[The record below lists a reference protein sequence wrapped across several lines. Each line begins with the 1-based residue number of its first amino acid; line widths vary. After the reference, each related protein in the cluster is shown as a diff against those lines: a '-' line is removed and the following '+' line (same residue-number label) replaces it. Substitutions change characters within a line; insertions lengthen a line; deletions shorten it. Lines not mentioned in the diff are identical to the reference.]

1 MRRTGTTRRG
11 ALTATGAAALAA
23 VLAGC
28 GDGAGGEAG
37 SGRSGAAA
45 TAARAAA
52 VRAEK
57 RIRTAAARTSLE
69 LLGRY
74 ERVAAAHPSA
84 AAALAP
90 LREAV
95 RAHTEALA
103 PSGGR
108 AAGAAPSPAPPDDAR
123 AAVKELAAAERRAS
137 DTHLAALVDA
147 PPELARLLASV
158 AAADAAHAF
167 LLTGIAKEVSS

>member
-11 ALTATGAAALAA
+11 ALTATGAAALGA

-28 GDGAGGEAG
+28 GGGREEG
-37 SGRSGAAA
+37 SGRSGPA
-45 TAARAAA
+45 TAAEQAAA

-57 RIRTAAARTSLE
+57 RIRTAEARTSLE

-84 AAALAP
+84 ASALAP
-90 LREAV
+90 LRDAV
-95 RAHTEALA
+95 RAHAEALA
-103 PSGGR
+103 P
-108 AAGAAPSPAPPDDAR
+108 AGAGKGVAVPSPAAPGSAR
-123 AAVKELAAAERRAS
+123 SALKELAAAERRAS
-137 DTHLAALVDA
+137 DARLTALAAA

-167 LLTGIAKEVSS
+167 LLTGIAKEAGA

>member
-11 ALTATGAAALAA
+11 ALTATGAAALGA

-28 GDGAGGEAG
+28 GDGAGREGG
-37 SGRSGAAA
+37 SGRSGA
-45 TAARAAA
+45 TAAEQAAA

-57 RIRTAAARTSLE
+57 RIRSAAARTSLE

-74 ERVAAAHPSA
+74 EKTAGAHPSA

-90 LREAV
+90 LRDAS
-95 RAHTEALA
+95 RAHAEALA
-103 PSGGR
+103 PAGGR
-108 AAGAAPSPAPPDDAR
+108 AAAAPSPAAPDGAR
-123 AAVKELAAAERRAS
+123 TAVKELAAAERRAA
-137 DTHLAALVDA
+137 DDRLAALVEA

-158 AAADAAHAF
+158 AAANAAHAF
-167 LLTGIAKEVSS
+167 VLTGLAKEVSS